1 MLDCPSSLPSMVN
14 AVIAISLLLTKPAPL
29 ERDVSELVYKS
40 VDGRECKAVLSIP
53 KGAGPFPL
61 IVTVHGGNTEKPY
74 GYLRTMAA
82 PNRVSSIVNDF
93 NREPWAILAVSYRNG
108 FMNLGDDDVIAGI
121 RFGKTLPKVDKER
134 VALVGGSHGGYKVL
148 QAGIR
153 MGTEIRCV
161 SAGSPWMVDP
171 VTFMAADPT
180 KPPFSL
186 IKPDVRSRLTTQGK
200 ALYNQVLRKEGSED
214 KAQAFL
220 RAHSALEQSAKIRVP
235 LLLLTSLADES
246 VPHVFV
252 EPLFKRMKSQG
263 QRVELF
269 TVETSPHGFYW
280 GREEGARGGRTK
292 VTSAQLREHSRT
304 SEKIISFLK
313 ENLK

>member
-1 MLDCPSSLPSMVN
+1 MVN
-14 AVIAISLLLTKPAPL
+14 SVIAFSLLITMGAPL

-53 KGAGPFPL
+53 KGTGPFPL

-82 PNRVSSIVNDF
+82 PNRVSAIVNDL
-93 NREPWAILAVSYRNG
+93 NGEPWAILAVSYRNG

-121 RFGKTLPKVDKER
+121 RFGKTLPRVDNGR

-153 MGTEIRCV
+153 MGKEIRCV

-171 VTFMAADPT
+171 VTFMAADSM

-186 IKPDVRSRLTTQGK
+186 VNPDVRSRLATQGK
-200 ALYNQVLRKEGSED
+200 ALYNQILRREGSED

-220 RAHSALEQSAKIRVP
+220 RAHSALEQSAKIQVP

-246 VPHVFV
+246 VPHVLV
-252 EPLFKRMKSQG
+252 EPLYKRMKDQG

-269 TVETSPHGFYW
+269 TVDKSPHGFYW
-280 GREEGARGGRTK
+280 GREEGVRGGRSR
-292 VTSAQLREHSRT
+292 VTSAQELEQSRT